1 MCSSDLT
8 DPTLRGIRVC
18 GQVNTPPYGN
28 TAYAACLTEV
38 MASYDI
44 VGGTAYRWSNA
55 TTNTS
60 NSNRV
65 ASPKLNDGDN
75 VSNTYLHSGT
85 SNYATGAVANSF
97 EAAGIIFPTAQPV
110 NNFWFTNGTYGG
122 AGTNGAWAGTPTIQ
136 GTTDGTTWADLT
148 GWSITPAYTLLSS
161 SVSNTRF
168 EATLNSGGTPSS
180 LLGIRVSGIV
190 NNCGAGNCSKGASI
204 KELFAAYTSVLPIKL
219 ESFTVNST
227 NCTASINWV
236 TSLEINVKHFEI
248 QHSTDGVIFTTVKME
263 SAKNMPTTY
272 SVNEMLTAKKINYYR
287 IKIVDFDGTI
297 SYSEIR
303 TASCNESKI
312 LTTHK
317 LGSNYV
323 QLLNVPDGNYAID
336 IFNAVGQ
343 RVATQNAYI
352 LNSAKIY
359 LPSAANG
366 IYTITIIDKETGT
379 KTIKRIMISN
389 N

>member
-1 MCSSDLT
+1 MLFRS
-8 DPTLRGIRVC
+8 
-18 GQVNTPPYGN
+18 
-28 TAYAACLTEV
+28 
-38 MASYDI
+38 
-44 VGGTAYRWSNA
+44 
-55 TTNTS
+55 
-60 NSNRV
+60 
-65 ASPKLNDGDN
+65 
-75 VSNTYLHSGT
+75 
-85 SNYATGAVANSF
+85 
-97 EAAGIIFPTAQPV
+97 
-110 NNFWFTNGTYGG
+110 
-122 AGTNGAWAGTPTIQ
+122 
-136 GTTDGTTWADLT
+136 TTWADLT

-168 EATLNSGGTPSS
+168 EATLNSNGVPAS
-180 LLGIRVSGIV
+180 LLGIRVSGTV
-190 NNCGAGNCSKGASI
+190 NNCGSGNCSKGASI